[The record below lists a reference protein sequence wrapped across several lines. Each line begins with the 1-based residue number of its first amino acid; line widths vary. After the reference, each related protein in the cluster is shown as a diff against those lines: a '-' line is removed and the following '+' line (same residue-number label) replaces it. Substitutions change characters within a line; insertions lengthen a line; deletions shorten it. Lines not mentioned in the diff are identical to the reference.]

1 LPVDPRGAQSNNAAE
16 PGVYT
21 GLDGEDSVKPFERR
35 LCAIA
40 AAAFAVVSVTNVQ
53 AQNYPAQ
60 TIHMIVGF
68 PAGSGADIYAR
79 YFASKLQQVSKTTVL
94 VENKPGAAASIAAE
108 YVARSKPDGYTI
120 FIGGSDSFG
129 APLYTFKNP
138 PTDPRKDFVY
148 VSPVVSQSF
157 LFTVP
162 ANSPH
167 KTVAELTAALKTKKD
182 KGSYA
187 ATNNTAIILGE
198 TYKQSAGLETVQ
210 VNYRTNV
217 DYVNDLAGGRLDFVL
232 VDPVFGTASIRDG
245 KMRALAVST
254 GKRIK
259 ALPDVPT
266 MQEAGI
272 PDVDINQWWLIAA
285 PAGTPAPI
293 VERLNG
299 WFTEIGKMDETRE
312 FLGKNGVEPWTAS
325 AAETKARIDK
335 EIANWANY
343 VKIAKIEPQ

>member
-1 LPVDPRGAQSNNAAE
+1 
-16 PGVYT
+16 
-21 GLDGEDSVKPFERR
+21 
-35 LCAIA
+35 
-40 AAAFAVVSVTNVQ
+40 
-53 AQNYPAQ
+53 
-60 TIHMIVGF
+60 M
-68 PAGSGADIYAR
+68 
-79 YFASKLQQVSKTTVL
+79 L
-94 VENKPGAAASIAAE
+94 VENKPGAAASIAAQ

-129 APLYTFKNP
+129 APLYTFKAP

-167 KTVAELTAALKTKKD
+167 KTVAELTAALKLKKD

-198 TYKQSAGLETVQ
+198 TYKQSAGLEAVQ
-210 VNYRTNV
+210 VNYKTNV
-217 DYVNDLAGGRLDFVL
+217 DYVNDLAGGRLDFVM

-254 GKRIK
+254 ARRIR

-266 MQEAGI
+266 MQEAGV
-272 PDVDINQWWLIAA
+272 PGVDVDQWWLIAA
-285 PAGTPAPI
+285 PTGTPAPI
-293 VERLNG
+293 VEQLNG
-299 WFTEIGKMDETRE
+299 WFTEIGKMDETRD
-312 FLGKNGVEPWTAS
+312 FLGKNGVEPRIGS
-325 AAETKARIDK
+325 VAETKAAVER
-335 EIANWANY
+335 EIVNWANY
-343 VKIAKIEPQ
+343 VKVAKIQPQ